1 MRHGKPA
8 VIGRGC
14 RKRLS
19 RIDRDLHCYYDGNGL
34 SSIHSKSSSV
44 PSRNAPAVPAVV
56 SDVAAREDDLARRL
70 SPRQLGMIALGG
82 AIGTGFFLGSGV
94 SVRLAG
100 PAVILSF
107 LIAGGIAL
115 VIAWSLAEM
124 AVAHPVTGAFGVH
137 AEIYLHPWAGV
148 TMRYAYWLG
157 QSIAIGSEVVA
168 AAIYCSFWLPRVP
181 GWAWVV
187 LFSLGLLMANAWSV
201 SSFGEFEYWFALIK
215 VAAIV
220 LFLVVGAAAIAGVGP
235 LHAAGLS
242 NYTGHGGFLP
252 RGFSGVLLGMT
263 LATFSF
269 FGVEE
274 VAITAGEARDPASA
288 IPQATRSVF
297 WRLGLFY
304 VGGIA
309 LLVGLIPW
317 TVVGLDASPFVR
329 ALEGIGFRG
338 ASSVMNVVVLTAA
351 LSSANTNLYLTSRML
366 YSLAR
371 GGYAPGAFGRIT
383 RRGIPLRAL
392 LASSGG
398 MVAAVVA
405 QRFFP
410 KHAYLYLVGTALF
423 GGLYVWVMILLTH
436 LRFRRRREGG
446 VDLLPC
452 FPYLNWAAIVTLT
465 LVGISTWFVPGM
477 RSTLLAGIPCLAI
490 VALGYFLWPSR
501 RRA

>member
-1 MRHGKPA
+1 MAALRYRRSWTAANNCSSPIDRA
-8 VIGRGC
+8 F
-14 RKRLS
+14 LS
-19 RIDRDLHCYYDGNGL
+19 RYDGIGL
-34 SSIHSKSSSV
+34 SSDHSKSSSA
-44 PSRNAPAVPAVV
+44 PGGSAPAKPALA
-56 SDVAAREDDLARRL
+56 SEVAAREDDLARRL

-100 PAVILSF
+100 PGVILSF
-107 LIAGGIAL
+107 FLAGGIAL
-115 VIAWSLAEM
+115 IIAWSLAEM
-124 AVAHPVTGAFGVH
+124 AVAHPVAGAFGVH

-181 GWAWVV
+181 GWVWVV
-187 LFSLGLLMANAWSV
+187 LFSLGLLVANAWSV
-201 SSFGEFEYWFALIK
+201 ASFGEFEYWFALIK

-220 LFLVVGAAAIAGVGP
+220 LFLVVGAAAIAGLGP
-235 LHAAGLS
+235 SHAVGLS
-242 NYTGHGGFLP
+242 NYTAHGGFLP
-252 RGFSGVLLGMT
+252 RGFRGVLLGMT

-288 IPQATRSVF
+288 IPRATRSVF

-304 VGGIA
+304 LGGIA
-309 LLVGLIPW
+309 LLVGLVPW

-329 ALEGIGFRG
+329 ALESIGFRA

-371 GGYAPGAFGRIT
+371 GGYAPMAFGRIT
-383 RRGIPLRAL
+383 RRGIPLLAL

-398 MVAAVVA
+398 MATAVVA
-405 QRFFP
+405 QRFFA
-410 KHAYLYLVGTALF
+410 KHAYLYLVGAALF
-423 GGLYVWVMILLTH
+423 GGLYVWIMILLTH
-436 LRFRRRREGG
+436 VRFRRLRLAGPN
-446 VDLLPC
+446 LLPGC
-452 FPYLNWAAIVTLT
+452 PYLNWLAMATLG

-477 RSTLLAGIPCLAI
+477 RSTLLAGLPCLAI
-490 VALGYFLWPSR
+490 VALGYYLWPSR